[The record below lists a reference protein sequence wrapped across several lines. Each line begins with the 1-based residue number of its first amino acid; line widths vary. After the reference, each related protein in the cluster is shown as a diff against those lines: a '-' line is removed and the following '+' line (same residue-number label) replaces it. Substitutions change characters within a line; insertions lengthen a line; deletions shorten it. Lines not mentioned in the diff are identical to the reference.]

1 MIKKDIKLLKELGLK
16 IKVERTKKGLSQ
28 EKLAELA
35 SLSRPTIGLIERGES
50 EPSIVKVA
58 QIADA
63 LGIKLCDL
71 LDFG

>member
-28 EKLAELA
+28 EKLGELA

>member
-71 LDFG
+71 LDFE

>member
-1 MIKKDIKLLKELGLK
+1 MIKKNIKLLNELGLK
-16 IKVERTKKGLSQ
+16 IKVERTKKGFSQ

-35 SLSRPTIGLIERGES
+35 GLSRPTIGLIERGES

-63 LGIKLCDL
+63 LDMKLCDL
-71 LDFG
+71 LNFD